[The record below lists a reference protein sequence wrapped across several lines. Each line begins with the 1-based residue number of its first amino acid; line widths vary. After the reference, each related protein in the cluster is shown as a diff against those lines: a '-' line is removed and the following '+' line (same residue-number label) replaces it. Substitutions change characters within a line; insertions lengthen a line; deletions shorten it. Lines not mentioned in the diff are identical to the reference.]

1 MSIDEVQDLIC
12 ASCGGNARRR
22 DGMGR
27 RRKLGTNNPDDILK
41 LQVQRVPTLH
51 DYSSA
56 VTQHRR
62 KLGRNTMGEIP
73 KILEDGWRRSVPV
86 HGCSDSVTA
95 ERCAAKS
102 DRVRCA

>member
-1 MSIDEVQDLIC
+1 MSIDGVQDLIC

-22 DGMGR
+22 DEMGR

-41 LQVQRVPTLH
+41 LQVECVPTLH